1 MSVVF
6 EIRQLAWF
14 HNNITISHKKKH
26 NFDFSEIFVIFEYA
40 EIAFVYVKQRIEN
53 FRLDRRISNTMVK
66 NFDTAFFCMSNLY
79 KRRGTKQPISF
90 GVEKLDGYIV
100 DATEETIEGEELEV
114 EDENNNV
121 VAHFSG
127 FGIRYKRT
135 ASVIPLVGATAPLP
149 GDSFKIGEN
158 FEFIVKSVKKSRA
171 RKDVE
176 KWDLE
181 GTYYPEVPMEEIE

>member
-1 MSVVF
+1 
-6 EIRQLAWF
+6 
-14 HNNITISHKKKH
+14 
-26 NFDFSEIFVIFEYA
+26 
-40 EIAFVYVKQRIEN
+40 
-53 FRLDRRISNTMVK
+53 
-66 NFDTAFFCMSNLY
+66 MSNPY
-79 KRRGTKQPISF
+79 KLRGTKQSISF

-127 FGIRYKRT
+127 FRIRYKRT

-149 GDSFKIGEN
+149 GDSFKIGDS

-181 GTYYPEVPMEEIE
+181 GTYYPEVPMEEIG

>member
-1 MSVVF
+1 
-6 EIRQLAWF
+6 
-14 HNNITISHKKKH
+14 
-26 NFDFSEIFVIFEYA
+26 
-40 EIAFVYVKQRIEN
+40 
-53 FRLDRRISNTMVK
+53 
-66 NFDTAFFCMSNLY
+66 MSNPY
-79 KRRGTKQPISF
+79 KLRGTKQPISF
-90 GVEKLDGYIV
+90 GVEKLDGYIIE
-100 DATEETIEGEELEV
+100 ATEETIEGEELEI
-114 EDENNNV
+114 EDEDSNV

-181 GTYYPEVPMEEIE
+181 GTYYPEVSMEEIG

>member
-1 MSVVF
+1 MVF
-6 EIRQLAWF
+6 EIFA
-14 HNNITISHKKKH
+14 
-26 NFDFSEIFVIFEYA
+26 IFECA
-40 EIAFVYVKQRIEN
+40 EFAFVYVKQTIEN
-53 FRLDRRISNTMVK
+53 FILDCRISNTMVK
-66 NFDTAFFCMSNLY
+66 KFDTVPFCMSNPY
-79 KRRGTKQPISF
+79 KLRGTKQPISF
-90 GVEKLDGYIV
+90 GVETLDGYIV

-135 ASVIPLVGATAPLP
+135 ASVIPLVGTTAPLP
-149 GDSFKIGEN
+149 GDSFKIGES

-181 GTYYPEVPMEEIE
+181 GTYYPEVPMEEIG